1 LKAGNPQTDK
11 DANLQIHVSS
21 SLYFKFGRKMKKK
34 TLKFHDKLKLKK
46 EINKLE
52 KDGWQLEEK
61 IDKIYNFKGFTYYE
75 TKMVK
80 E

>member
-1 LKAGNPQTDK
+1 
-11 DANLQIHVSS
+11 
-21 SLYFKFGRKMKKK
+21 MKKK